1 MYLTFRAVI
10 VPFGREKPLVSR
22 FPGALRSIP
31 LVLAVALAFPAY
43 AKDNAY
49 APVPPPRVGVAHPLR
64 QAITPYLETSGTMV
78 AVNQVDLLARVQGFL
93 QEIDYKDGAT
103 VKRGDTL
110 FVIEPAPYQAKLQ
123 QATASLAATQ
133 AQATQSE
140 AEYKRQASLG
150 HSDFASQSAVEQA
163 LAKRDSDRANLSD
176 QQAGVALAG
185 INLGYTHVTAPFDGL
200 VTAHLVSVGE
210 LVGVSGPTKLASIV
224 QLDPINVTFNISEQ
238 DVLRIRAG
246 LARLGLTPADLG
258 KVPVEVGLMTEEG
271 YPHAGT
277 LDYAAPL
284 VDASTG
290 TLMVR
295 GVLANPTHAL
305 LPGFF
310 VRVRVPLTH
319 QRQDALLVPDRA
331 LGADQS
337 GRYLLV
343 VKPDRVVEHRDV
355 HVGQLV
361 GDLRV
366 IEGGLRPDDQVV
378 VSGIQRAIAG
388 EAVSPQPTEI
398 AAPPSLAAGKS

>member
-1 MYLTFRAVI
+1 M
-10 VPFGREKPLVSR
+10 SR
-22 FPGALRSIP
+22 FPGTLRSIP
-31 LVLAVALAFPAY
+31 LVLAVALAIPAY
-43 AKDNAY
+43 ARDNSY
-49 APVPPPRVGVAHPLR
+49 APPPPPRVGVSHPLR
-64 QAITPYLETSGTMV
+64 QTVTPYLETSGTMV

-93 QEIDYKDGAT
+93 QEIDYKDGAA

-123 QATASLAATQ
+123 QATASLAAAQ
-133 AQATQSE
+133 SQATQSE

-150 HSDFASQSAVEQA
+150 RSDFASQSAVEQA

-176 QQAGVALAG
+176 QQAGVAIAG

-246 LARLGLTPADLG
+246 LPQRPLPVADLG

-277 LDYAAPL
+277 LDYAAPE

-295 GVLANPTHAL
+295 GVLANPTYAL

-310 VRVRVPLTH
+310 VRVRVPLA
-319 QRQDALLVPDRA
+319 QGRRDALLVPDRA
-331 LGADQS
+331 LGSDQS

-343 VKPDRVVEHRDV
+343 VNQNHVVEHRDV
-355 HVGQLV
+355 GVGQLV

-366 IEGGLRPDDQVV
+366 IETGLKPDDQVV

-388 EAVSPQPTEI
+388 ETVSPEPTEI
-398 AAPPSLAAGKS
+398 GRQS